1 MAEKRNRG
9 GAGPVVAELIYMG
22 VSIAAS
28 AWVMRWL
35 ISAID
40 PEKENKKRA
49 QQLKKAVQ
57 ARLGRKIDTNTYE
70 DYVAMEV
77 INPEHI
83 DCSLDQIGGNERVKK
98 DLINRV
104 IKPLQHPHLY
114 RSNLVRQ
121 VKGVL
126 LYGPPGTGKTM
137 LAKALAKESM
147 VNFINVKPSML
158 QSKWFGDTQKLV
170 QATFSLAA
178 KLQPCIIFVDEV
190 DSLLG
195 SRRSHEHEAT
205 TSLKTE
211 FMQLW
216 DGMLTNKA
224 NNVMVLA
231 ATNRPYD
238 LDEAIL
244 RRFGAQFQ
252 VPMPDR
258 NARKQILQ
266 LILENHEREMPGSVD
281 PALLQDTPSKGR
293 LLSVLSQELDNFS
306 GSDLYEL
313 CAEAASI
320 PLYEESASLSEED
333 LHYLDRASRQV
344 SMADFRK
351 VLETFRP
358 SGQHS
363 QEYREEQ
370 ANSGQVA
377 PSQFLDALALLMNM
391 ATSNSARAPDNG
403 GANGH

>member
-1 MAEKRNRG
+1 MVDKRAR
-9 GAGPVVAELIYMG
+9 GAGPVLTELLFMG
-22 VSIAAS
+22 ISLGAS
-28 AWVMRWL
+28 AWLMKWL
-35 ISAID
+35 VSALD
-40 PEKENKKRA
+40 PEKDQKKRA
-49 QQLKKAVQ
+49 QQLKREVQ
-57 ARLGRKIDTNTYE
+57 RRLGVDIQTNQYE

-83 DCSLDQIGGNERVKK
+83 VTTLDQIGGNARVKR
-98 DLINRV
+98 DLVNRV
-104 IKPLQHPHLY
+104 IKPLQHPELY
-114 RSNLVRQ
+114 RSSLVGQ

-137 LAKALAKESM
+137 LAKALAKQSG

-195 SRRSHEHEAT
+195 SRRSQEHEAT
-205 TSLKTE
+205 TALKTE

-231 ATNRPYD
+231 ATNRPFD

-244 RRFGAQFQ
+244 RRFGAQFK
-252 VPMPDR
+252 VPMPDMR
-258 NARKQILQ
+258 ARREILK
-266 LILENHEREMPGSVD
+266 LILSNHEQEMPYSVD
-281 PALLQDTPSKGR
+281 PALLEDSAAQGS
-293 LLSVLSQELDNFS
+293 LLSVLAQETEHFS

-320 PLYEESASLSEED
+320 PLYEDTTAQPQLSGDEEFVD
-333 LHYLDRASRQV
+333 ASRPVMMQ
-344 SMADFRK
+344 DFRK
-351 VLETFRP
+351 TLETFRP

-363 QEYREEQ
+363 QEYRQEQ
-370 ANSGQVA
+370 ANTGQVE
-377 PSQFLDALALLMNM
+377 PNQFLESLALLMNM
-391 ATSNSARAPDNG
+391 ATASNAREPNTVPNG
-403 GANGH
+403 V